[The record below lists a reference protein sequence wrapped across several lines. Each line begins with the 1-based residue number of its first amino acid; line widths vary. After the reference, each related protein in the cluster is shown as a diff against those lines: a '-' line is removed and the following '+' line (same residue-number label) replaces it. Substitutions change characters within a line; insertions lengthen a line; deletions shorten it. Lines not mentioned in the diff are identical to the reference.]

1 MKRAI
6 ILIPMAAVLLAC
18 GLIARNDDPAAEVV
32 ETPVAPTEDPAPTE
46 EPAVQLHLGE
56 RLPPPTG
63 EAPPPSV
70 SGDLAL
76 PLYAGDSLIEEKVF
90 SSSAIVRATMTS
102 FSSEVVVDADGKYAV
117 ALKFNFNVSEY
128 LKGSGPS
135 SIVAVWVDG
144 VSYDTNAEAND
155 AKVTVLAERDG
166 RWDDRE
172 AIIFLYGAGSGLGAS
187 LDAQL
192 QLADHFLL
200 YVGDPYSPDDFYSL
214 HSRQNK
220 RWLPAATST
229 GSTGDSQEFLLDV
242 PPPTET
248 ITLGDLKRR
257 ITEVAAELDGGDG
270 SEEYR
275 ECVLS
280 KYRHMRNQRN
290 WPEDRGEP
298 YSIWDLD
305 HSLVSG
311 QPAGAVLDRRESGS
325 DEYPDASRTITLWLE
340 GRDSV
345 LFDTAEGDSTV
356 SDTDGDGEYD
366 MIRYDELVRL
376 ARPLPAGE
384 YRFDLKES
392 WPIFAICNFVIS
404 NEWTV
409 TVTSP
414 AGVLHE
420 LLFDPVTV
428 GSSIAADDTN
438 GVLKPASFT
447 GADGSSA
454 TIERIS
460 YEPPSSGSGRAGTVK
475 LAITAGSDPD
485 DLLGERLLD
494 FIELD
499 GTVSLSLYVAAATV
513 DTANDTLS
521 WTASSQP
528 WEDGDKL
535 MLRIRRAPPSCSS
548 GTAVPSPGNNPG
560 LVADCKTLL
569 GLKSALAGTATL
581 NWGVGRAMG
590 TWDGV
595 SLGGTP
601 RRVTRLA
608 LGRKGLTGS
617 IPSETGSLTALS
629 RLWLSGNRL
638 SGTIPAELT
647 GLTNLTLLVLN
658 GNALVGCVP
667 PSLRQEGVEL
677 PRRATTRMRPS
688 VVPTTLALGHFEIV
702 TKDRTPWSRSA
713 FSEAA
718 LHTCSTNQV
727 SKSTGR

>member
-1 MKRAI
+1 MHILVI
-6 ILIPMAAVLLAC
+6 IALLAAC
-18 GLIARNDDPAAEVV
+18 FLSACSPVAPPGQEAEVSSPSPQATGG
-32 ETPVAPTEDPAPTE
+32 TPVAAGSGPFYFGED
-46 EPAVQLHLGE
+46 
-56 RLPPPTG
+56 
-63 EAPPPSV
+63 S
-70 SGDLAL
+70 
-76 PLYAGDSLIEEKVF
+76 IEERI
-90 SSSAIVRATMTS
+90 ANHDTIVRASLDLTTRNVTT
-102 FSSEVVVDADGKYAV
+102 EVIRGQGEASHHYYV
-117 ALKFNFNVSEY
+117 ALKLPLTVGEY
-128 LKGSGPS
+128 LKGSGADN
-135 SIVAVWVDG
+135 ITVVAIRG
-144 VSYDTNAEAND
+144 GNYDTEAEAEAAAPGFATNR
-155 AKVTVLAERDG
+155 VTT
-166 RWDDRE
+166 WDDRE
-172 AIIFLYGAGSGLGAS
+172 AVIFVNQADSDGYHSAAVQGADNYFLASGDIYRDG
-187 LDAQL
+187 
-192 QLADHFLL
+192 
-200 YVGDPYSPDDFYSL
+200 YSL
-214 HSRQNK
+214 GDRRRK
-220 RWLPAATST
+220 LWLPSANTTAS
-229 GSTGDSQEFLLDV
+229 GDSREYMLAV
-242 PPPTET
+242 PESGVDTPT
-248 ITLGDLKRR
+248 ITLGELKRQ
-257 ITEVAAELDGGDG
+257 IAAVNAELNAGDG
-270 SEEYR
+270 SQAYKDCIKGKNKLDREESHR
-275 ECVLS
+275 LNQPNAGG
-280 KYRHMRNQRN
+280 RHSY
-290 WPEDRGEP
+290 EP
-298 YSIWDLD
+298 ARAGTFA
-305 HSLVSG
+305 SG
-311 QPAGAVLDRRESGS
+311 QLAGSKVYEYPAGGWANPADTTSRVWLTGT
-325 DEYPDASRTITLWLE
+325 DASLFEVKHGDLRP
-340 GRDSV
+340 GPDFNRD
-345 LFDTAEGDSTV
+345 GDSDGFEFDVTIVSTRPVPAGTYEFTSNYIPWKFLKCEGTYSFPHTATV
-356 SDTDGDGEYD
+356 
-366 MIRYDELVRL
+366 
-376 ARPLPAGE
+376 PLPE
-384 YRFDLKES
+384 
-392 WPIFAICNFVIS
+392 
-404 NEWTV
+404 
-409 TVTSP
+409 
-414 AGVLHE
+414 GVLHE
-420 LLFDPVTV
+420 LFFDPVAV
-428 GSSIAADDTN
+428 GSAVAADDTN

-460 YEPPSSGSGRAGTVK
+460 YEPPSAGSGRAGTVK

-485 DLLGERLLD
+485 DLLGEHLLD

-548 GTAVPSPGNNPG
+548 GVAVPSPGNNPG

-569 GLKSALAGTATL
+569 ALKSTLAGTASL
-581 NWGVGRAMG
+581 NWSVESAMSA
-590 TWDGV
+590 WDGV

-617 IPSETGSLTALS
+617 IPPETGSLTALS

-638 SGTIPAELT
+638 SGTIPVELT

>member
-1 MKRAI
+1 MT
-6 ILIPMAAVLLAC
+6 AAT
-18 GLIARNDDPAAEVV
+18 GRRN
-32 ETPVAPTEDPAPTE
+32 
-46 EPAVQLHLGE
+46 
-56 RLPPPTG
+56 TG
-63 EAPPPSV
+63 SV
-70 SGDLAL
+70 FWTNTGTC
-76 PLYAGDSLIEEKVF
+76 V
-90 SSSAIVRATMTS
+90 
-102 FSSEVVVDADGKYAV
+102 
-117 ALKFNFNVSEY
+117 
-128 LKGSGPS
+128 
-135 SIVAVWVDG
+135 
-144 VSYDTNAEAND
+144 TNATGRE
-155 AKVTVLAERDG
+155 ERG
-166 RWDDRE
+166 NP
-172 AIIFLYGAGSGLGAS
+172 YG
-187 LDAQL
+187 
-192 QLADHFLL
+192 
-200 YVGDPYSPDDFYSL
+200 
-214 HSRQNK
+214 
-220 RWLPAATST
+220 
-229 GSTGDSQEFLLDV
+229 
-242 PPPTET
+242 
-248 ITLGDLKRR
+248 
-257 ITEVAAELDGGDG
+257 
-270 SEEYR
+270 
-275 ECVLS
+275 
-280 KYRHMRNQRN
+280 
-290 WPEDRGEP
+290 
-298 YSIWDLD
+298 IWDLD
-305 HSLVSG
+305 YDLVSG
-311 QPAGAVLDRRESGS
+311 QPVGTVLDRGESGS
-325 DEYPDASRTITLWLE
+325 DEYPDASKTITLWLE
-340 GRDSV
+340 GRDSA
-345 LFDTAEGDSTV
+345 LFDTAQGDSTV
-356 SDTDGDGEYD
+356 SDTDGDGEND
-366 MIRYDELVRL
+366 LIRYDDLVRL

-392 WPIFAICNFVIS
+392 WPRYRICNFVIS

-428 GSSIAADDTN
+428 GSSIAADDKN

-454 TIERIS
+454 TIGRIAF
-460 YEPPSSGSGRAGTVK
+460 ESSSADSGRAGTVK
-475 LAITAGSDPD
+475 LAITAGSHPD
-485 DLLGERLLD
+485 DVLGEHLLD

-499 GTVSLSLYVAAATV
+499 GTVSLSLYVAAAKV

-569 GLKSALAGTATL
+569 ALKSTLAGTATL
-581 NWGVGRAMG
+581 NWSVESAMSA
-590 TWDGV
+590 WDRV

-601 RRVTRLA
+601 RRVTRLM
-608 LGRKGLTGS
+608 LNRKGLTGS
-617 IPSETGSLTALS
+617 IPPEFGALTNLVFVYLQSNALAGPIPPEIGSLTTLYDLWLQDNALTGPIPPETGSLTALS

-647 GLTNLTLLVLN
+647 GLTNLTLLVLY